1 MTFSLPAEMSA
12 LLESWLIQS
21 QSPSFWW
28 QFGVLALAATG
39 ALLVHSTLSHS
50 LGQRPEGGE
59 ENVIRRMTLS
69 SIQRLLFPISM
80 LFGVL
85 AGRALLE
92 SMGYP
97 VKLLNLA
104 VPLLT
109 SLATIRMAVYLLR
122 KTFRHGP
129 AVKAWEG
136 LISTSAWVIVALHL
150 LGWLPTVL
158 EALDGLALQV
168 GTLRV
173 SLLGGIK
180 LILAVALTWVL
191 ALWLARL
198 IENRLNRAEYVN
210 PGMQVA
216 MVKLSKFVLLTLAS
230 LLALEAAG
238 IDLTALAVFG
248 GALGVGLGFG
258 LQRIAS
264 NFISGFIV
272 LFDRSIRPGDVITI
286 GEKFGWVQELR
297 ARYIVVRDR
306 DGVERLIPNETLIT
320 NEVINWSYTDRN
332 VRIKV
337 PVSISYSDD
346 PEQAMALLEEAGRD
360 TPRVLEDPAPAA
372 RLLAFGDNGIELEL
386 RVWINDP
393 QQGLVGVRSEV
404 NLRIWRLFK
413 AAGIVIPFPQR
424 DLHLITPW
432 PNAPQE
438 GGEPVSPFERA

>member
-1 MTFSLPAEMSA
+1 MALPFSVDIGA
-12 LLESWLIQS
+12 LLENWLS
-21 QSPSFWW
+21 QPRSPDFWW
-28 QFGVLALAATG
+28 QVGVLALAAIG
-39 ALLVHSTLSHS
+39 ALLVHRTLSHG

-59 ENVIRRMTLS
+59 ENAIRRLTLS

-85 AGRALLE
+85 AGRTLLD
-92 SMGYP
+92 SMDYP
-97 VKLLNLA
+97 IKLLNLA

-109 SLATIRMAVYLLR
+109 SLATIRISVYLLR

-136 LISTSAWVIVALHL
+136 LISTSAWIVVALHL
-150 LGWLPTVL
+150 MGWLRPVL
-158 EALDGLALQV
+158 DAMESLALQV
-168 GTLRV
+168 GTIRI
-173 SLLGGIK
+173 SLLGSVK
-180 LILAVALTWVL
+180 LVLAVALTWVL
-191 ALWLARL
+191 ALWLSRL

-210 PGMQVA
+210 AGMQVA
-216 MVKLSKFVLLTLAS
+216 LVKLSKFGLLTLAT

-286 GEKFGWVQELR
+286 GDKIGWVQELR

-306 DGVERLIPNETLIT
+306 DGVDRLIPNEHMIT
-320 NEVINWSYTDRN
+320 NEVINWSYADRN
-332 VRIKV
+332 VRLKV
-337 PVSISYSDD
+337 PVSISYDDD
-346 PEQAMALLEEAGRD
+346 PERAMALLEEAGRE
-360 TPRVLEDPAPAA
+360 TPRVLTDPPPAA

-393 QQGLVGVRSEV
+393 QQGLAGVRSDV
-404 NLRIWRLFK
+404 NIRIWRLFK

-424 DLHLITPW
+424 DLHIITPLHV
-432 PNAPQE
+432 PQDD
-438 GGEPVSPFERA
+438 GASA

>member
-1 MTFSLPAEMSA
+1 MSA
-12 LLESWLIQS
+12 LLENWLIQS

-28 QFGVLALAATG
+28 QFGVLALAAAG

-85 AGRALLE
+85 AGRALLD
-92 SMGYP
+92 SMDYP

-150 LGWLPTVL
+150 LGWLPAVL
-158 EALDGLALQV
+158 EALDALALQV

-173 SLLGGIK
+173 SLLGSIK

-424 DLHLITPW
+424 DLHLITHW